1 MEISSLWSGLGG
13 VWLDDL
19 LVWGVAAL
27 AGIVGLVALVNA
39 LDMFFDIADSSPDI
53 S

>member
-1 MEISSLWSGLGG
+1 MEISSLWGGLG
-13 VWLDDL
+13 VSFDDL
-19 LVWGVAAL
+19 LVWGVAVL

-39 LDMFFDIADSSPDI
+39 LDMVLDSADSFPDA